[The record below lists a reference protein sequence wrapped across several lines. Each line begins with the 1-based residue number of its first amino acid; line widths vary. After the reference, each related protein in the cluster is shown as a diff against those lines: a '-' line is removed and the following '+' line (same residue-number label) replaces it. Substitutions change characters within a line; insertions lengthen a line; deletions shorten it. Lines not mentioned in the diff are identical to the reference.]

1 MKVLFVEDS
10 ERLRRWVGRG
20 LRDAGFIV
28 DESGDGEDGCWRAQ
42 SNAYEVIL
50 LDLMLPG
57 LSGLEILRRLR
68 AANSQASVLILT
80 AKDAVEDRVRGLEM
94 GADDYIVKPF
104 AFEELLAR
112 LRSVVRRRHQVSSL
126 VIPAGPVLV
135 NTIEKI
141 VTRDGAVIDLAP
153 REYAILE
160 LLALHRGRVVTRAQI
175 EAQLH
180 DMEDEI
186 SSNVADTVI
195 YALRRKIDRTGD
207 SSFIHTERGV
217 GYVLDADASVESA
230 P

>member
-20 LRDAGFIV
+20 LRDAGYIV
-28 DESGDGEDGCWRAQ
+28 DESSDGEDGCWRAQ

-57 LSGLEILRRLR
+57 MQGLEILRRLR
-68 AANSQASVLILT
+68 AADSQASVLILT

-112 LRSVVRRRHQVSSL
+112 LRSVVRRRHQISSL
-126 VIPAGPVLV
+126 IISAGPVLV

-141 VTRDGAVIDLAP
+141 VTRDGAPVDLAP
-153 REYAILE
+153 REYAVLE
-160 LLALHRGRVVTRAQI
+160 FLALHRGRIVTRAQI

-180 DMEDEI
+180 NIDDEI
-186 SSNVADTVI
+186 NSNVADTVI
-195 YALRRKIDRTGD
+195 YSLRRKIDRSGD
-207 SSFIHTERGV
+207 CSFIRTERGV
-217 GYVLDADASVESA
+217 GYILDAETPVESA